1 MRRAIAIV
9 GRDGPRGRGNAV
21 TDVPVLQLLLL
32 FVLALVGLAVVMGIV
47 ARAFQDHRRG
57 LGYAIALLFVLA
69 WLVHLFTGWQ
79 EFLAEQMAHGEVATV
94 WGEDGYV
101 WTWLARSFENI
112 MSEFLQLAAFVVLT
126 SFLIFEGSAE
136 SKDSDER
143 LEAKVDAIISRL
155 EELQQGKQA
164 S

>member
-1 MRRAIAIV
+1 V
-9 GRDGPRGRGNAV
+9 V
-21 TDVPVLQLLLL
+21 VDVPVFQLLVL
-32 FVLALVGLAVVMGIV
+32 FVLALVGLAVVIGV
-47 ARAFQDHRRG
+47 VSRAFVNHRRG

-79 EFLAEQMAHGEVATV
+79 EFVSEQAAHGEMAAV

-126 SFLIFEGSAE
+126 AFLIFEGSAE
-136 SKDSDER
+136 SKDGDER
-143 LEAKVDAIISRL
+143 LEAKVDAIMSRL
-155 EELQQGKQA
+155 DELQKGKSA
-164 S
+164 

>member
-1 MRRAIAIV
+1 M
-9 GRDGPRGRGNAV
+9 
-21 TDVPVLQLLLL
+21 DVPVGNLLLL
-32 FVLALVGLAVVMGIV
+32 FVLALVGLAIVMGV
-47 ARAFQDHRRG
+47 VSRAFHDHRRG
-57 LGYAIALLFVLA
+57 LGYAIATLFVLA

-79 EFLAEQMAHGEVATV
+79 EFVAEQAAHGELASV

-126 SFLIFEGSAE
+126 SYLIFEGSAE

-143 LEAKVDAIISRL
+143 LEAKARRHSEPARRAAEGQAGGISSSP
-155 EELQQGKQA
+155 A
-164 S
+164 SGPRPGAGR

>member
-1 MRRAIAIV
+1 M
-9 GRDGPRGRGNAV
+9 
-21 TDVPVLQLLLL
+21 DVPVLQLILL

-79 EFLAEQMAHGEVATV
+79 EFVAEQAAHGEMAAV

-126 SFLIFEGSAE
+126 AFLIFEGSAE

-143 LEAKVDAIISRL
+143 LEAKVDAMMSRL
-155 EELQQGKQA
+155 DELQKDTRA
-164 S
+164 A

>member
-1 MRRAIAIV
+1 M
-9 GRDGPRGRGNAV
+9 
-21 TDVPVLQLLLL
+21 DVPVINLLVL
-32 FVLALVGLAVVMGIV
+32 FVLALVGLAVVMGVV
-47 ARAFQDHRRG
+47 ARAFQNHRRG
-57 LGYAIALLFVLA
+57 LGYTIAVLFVLA

-79 EFLAEQMAHGEVATV
+79 EFVAEQAAHGEMASV

-143 LEAKVDAIISRL
+143 LEAKVDGILSRL
-155 EELQQGKQA
+155 DELQKDKQA
-164 S
+164 A

>member
-1 MRRAIAIV
+1 M
-9 GRDGPRGRGNAV
+9 
-21 TDVPVLQLLLL
+21 DVPVVNLRVL
-32 FVLALVGLAVVMGIV
+32 FVLALAALAVVMGAV
-47 ARAFQDHRRG
+47 ARVFETHRRG
-57 LGYAIALLFVLA
+57 LGYAIAVLFVLA

-79 EFLAEQMAHGEVATV
+79 EFVGEQAAHGEMASV

-143 LEAKVDAIISRL
+143 LEAKVDGILSRL
-155 EELQQGKQA
+155 DELQKDKQA
-164 S
+164 A

>member
-1 MRRAIAIV
+1 M
-9 GRDGPRGRGNAV
+9 
-21 TDVPVLQLLLL
+21 DVPVLNLLVL
-32 FVLALVGLAVVMGIV
+32 FVIALVGLAVVMGAV
-47 ARAFQDHRRG
+47 ARVFETHRRG

-79 EFLAEQMAHGEVATV
+79 EFVAEQAAHGEMAAV
-94 WGEDGYV
+94 WGEDGYA

-126 SFLIFEGSAE
+126 AFLIFEGSAE

-143 LEAKVDAIISRL
+143 LEAKVDAMMSRL
-155 EELQQGKQA
+155 DELQKDTRA
-164 S
+164 A

>member
-1 MRRAIAIV
+1 M
-9 GRDGPRGRGNAV
+9 
-21 TDVPVLQLLLL
+21 DVPVVNLLVL
-32 FVLALVGLAVVMGIV
+32 FVLALVALAVVMGVV
-47 ARAFQDHRRG
+47 ARAFTDHRRG
-57 LGYAIALLFVLA
+57 LGYAIAALFIIS

-79 EFLAEQMAHGEVATV
+79 EFVAEQAAHGELASV

-143 LEAKVDAIISRL
+143 LEAKVDAIRSQL
-155 EELQQGKQA
+155 DELQKDKHA
-164 S
+164 A